1 MVLDSSF
8 LVAYFLEMDANNAK
22 AIGLAERH
30 EKESL
35 LLPDLVLYET
45 LTLICYR
52 KGAQGAREAYE
63 KISGNSQ
70 ILLHDFS
77 AEEKREILDRFLS
90 QKGKLGFVDVAI
102 LHLAEKTGSGII
114 SFDRQ
119 LLKNKK

>member
-8 LVAYFLEMDANNAK
+8 LIAYFVEMDANNSRALE
-22 AIGLAERH
+22 LAERH
-30 EKESL
+30 EKESM
-35 LLPDLVLYET
+35 LLPDLVLYES

-52 KGAQGAREAYE
+52 KGAQGAKEAYE

-70 ILLHDFS
+70 ILLREFAMD
-77 AEEKREILDRFLS
+77 EKREILGRFLS
-90 QKGKLGFVDVAI
+90 QKAKLGFVDTAI
-102 LHLAEKTGSGII
+102 LYLAEKTGSGII